1 MNDERVSHPSP
12 ASGEASGTAAAAG
25 TAPGT
30 AGRMP
35 LPADTSRRMRVMAA
49 MSGGVDSAV
58 AAALLAEQGHEVT
71 GVTLKLACYGKT
83 PMSPRACCTLDAMDD
98 ARRVAMKMG
107 FPYHVVDA
115 EQVFRERVML
125 PWADGY
131 ATGRTLYPC
140 ASCNQHLKFGDL
152 FNRMEL
158 AAADVLVTGHYARV
172 RQERDGSW
180 GLYRALD
187 ATKDQTYAL
196 ATIPYAVLPK
206 VAFPLGELP
215 KSEVRAHAQRL
226 GLSVWDK
233 PESQDLCFVPD
244 GDYAG
249 YITGTIGETRGT
261 QPGTFLDERGRVIG
275 THRGVIH
282 YTIGQRKG
290 LGLAM
295 PERWYVVAIDATAN
309 TVTLGPRQA
318 LERSALLAEPP
329 HWLMAAPPPP
339 GTRAL
344 VRIRYNHAGAM
355 ATLWPEGTGPLKICF
370 DEPQLAVTPGQL
382 AVMYLGERC
391 IGGAVIRHSLRAAGP
406 DAAVVETAGPDAA
419 RSDEPG
425 SSAASVAAAGSHGPG
440 RPAAMPVSPSAP
452 RA

>member
-1 MNDERVSHPSP
+1 
-12 ASGEASGTAAAAG
+12 
-25 TAPGT
+25 
-30 AGRMP
+30 
-35 LPADTSRRMRVMAA
+35 MRVLAA

-58 AAALLAEQGHEVT
+58 AAALLAEQGHDVT

-98 ARRVAMKMG
+98 AKRVAMKMG
-107 FPYHVVDA
+107 FAYHVVDA
-115 EQVFRERVML
+115 EQVFRERVMQ

-131 ATGRTLYPC
+131 AAGRTLYPC

-152 FNRMEL
+152 FTRMQL

-172 RQERDGSW
+172 RQESDGSW
-180 GLYRALD
+180 GLYRAAD
-187 ATKDQTYAL
+187 AAKDQTYAL
-196 ATIPYAVLPK
+196 ATIPYAVLGK

-233 PESQDLCFVPD
+233 LESQDLCFVPD

-249 YITGTIGETRGT
+249 YITGTMGDTRGDV
-261 QPGTFLDERGRVIG
+261 PGSFLDEQGRVIG

-290 LGLAM
+290 LGIAM
-295 PERWYVVAIDATAN
+295 HERWYVIAIDATAN
-309 TVTLGPRQA
+309 TVTLGPREA
-318 LERSALLAEPP
+318 LERGGLVAEPP
-329 HWLMAAPPPP
+329 NWLMAAPPAA

-355 ATLWPEGTGPLKICF
+355 ATLWPEATGELRVEF

-382 AVMYLGERC
+382 AVMYVGERC
-391 IGGAVIRHSLRAAGP
+391 IGGAVIRQSVQTRSSEPRTSPDARAAGLP
-406 DAAVVETAGPDAA
+406 AVTAAPT
-419 RSDEPG
+419 
-425 SSAASVAAAGSHGPG
+425 
-440 RPAAMPVSPSAP
+440 

>member
-1 MNDERVSHPSP
+1 MTVLRV
-12 ASGEASGTAAAAG
+12 
-25 TAPGT
+25 
-30 AGRMP
+30 
-35 LPADTSRRMRVMAA
+35 LAA

-58 AAALLAEQGHEVT
+58 AAALLAEQGHAVT

-98 ARRVAMKMG
+98 ARRVAMAMG

-115 EQVFRERVML
+115 EQVFKERVMM
-125 PWADGY
+125 PWVEGY

-152 FNRMEL
+152 VQRMAVANADRL
-158 AAADVLVTGHYARV
+158 ATGHYARV
-172 RQERDGSW
+172 AQDADGVW
-180 GLYRALD
+180 GLYRAAD
-187 ATKDQTYAL
+187 AHKDQTYAL

-206 VAFPLGELP
+206 VVFPLGALP
-215 KSEVRAHAQRL
+215 KTEVRAHAQRL

-249 YITGTIGETRGT
+249 YITGTLGERRGSE
-261 QPGTFLDERGRVIG
+261 PGPFVDEQGRVIG
-275 THRGVIH
+275 THRGILH

-290 LGLAM
+290 LGVALG
-295 PERWYVVAIDATAN
+295 ERGYVIAIDATAN

-318 LERSALLAEPP
+318 LERPGLVTEPMN
-329 HWLMAAPPPP
+329 WLQPAPPAP

-344 VRIRYNHAGAM
+344 VRIRYNHAGAL
-355 ATLWPEGTGPLKICF
+355 ATLAPQPDGGVEVRF
-370 DEPQLAVTPGQL
+370 DAPQLAVTPGQL
-382 AVMYLGERC
+382 AVLYDGDRCMGGGMMRASLG
-391 IGGAVIRHSLRAAGP
+391 
-406 DAAVVETAGPDAA
+406 
-419 RSDEPG
+419 
-425 SSAASVAAAGSHGPG
+425 AASAPSHE
-440 RPAAMPVSPSAP
+440 ASA

>member
-1 MNDERVSHPSP
+1 
-12 ASGEASGTAAAAG
+12 
-25 TAPGT
+25 
-30 AGRMP
+30 
-35 LPADTSRRMRVMAA
+35 MRVLAA

-98 ARRVAMKMG
+98 ARRVAMRMG

-115 EQVFRERVML
+115 EQVFRERVMM
-125 PWADGY
+125 PWVEGY

-152 FNRMEL
+152 VQRMAIAGADRL
-158 AAADVLVTGHYARV
+158 ATGHYARV
-172 RQERDGSW
+172 VQEADGSW
-180 GLYRALD
+180 GLHRAAD
-187 ATKDQTYAL
+187 ASKDQTYAL
-196 ATIPYAVLPK
+196 ATIPYDVLSR
-206 VAFPLGELP
+206 VVFPLGELP
-215 KSEVRAHAQRL
+215 KTDVRAHAQRL

-249 YITGTIGETRGT
+249 YITGTLGERRGT
-261 QPGTFLDERGRVIG
+261 EPGAFLDEQGQVVG

-290 LGLAM
+290 LGVAFG
-295 PERWYVVAIDATAN
+295 ERWYVIAIDATAN
-309 TVTLGPRQA
+309 TVTLGPRTA
-318 LERSALLAEPP
+318 LERPGLVTEPMNWLLP
-329 HWLMAAPPPP
+329 APPAP

-355 ATLWPEGTGPLKICF
+355 ATLAPQPDGGVRVRF

-382 AVMYLGERC
+382 AVLYDGTRCLG
-391 IGGAVIRHSLRAAGP
+391 GGVIRASVTSDDLTPESA
-406 DAAVVETAGPDAA
+406 AA
-419 RSDEPG
+419 R
-425 SSAASVAAAGSHGPG
+425 A
-440 RPAAMPVSPSAP
+440 
-452 RA
+452 